1 MAGKGKCAPERAV
14 GASVKITNLT
24 KRFGDFIA
32 LDDFE
37 IDIAA
42 GEFVSILGASGSGK
56 TTVLRIIA
64 GLEEPSSGEILIGGT
79 DTTHLPPEARDI
91 GLVFQDYALFP
102 HMTVRQNIAFPL
114 RMRRMNGGRIDAEV
128 DRVLALVGATH
139 LEARRPN
146 QLSGGQQQRVALARA
161 LVFGP
166 KLLLLDEPLS
176 ALDKNLREQMKGEL
190 KSLHRKTGTT
200 IIYVTHDQ
208 SEALAMSDRVVVMK
222 EGRVL
227 DIDAPERLYSLP
239 SSPYLATFIG
249 DANVVAGT
257 VVGVEPGKVDV
268 SCDFGRFWL
277 KTTQV
282 RTAARPAPGHRVTI
296 VIRPENVVV
305 NPSEKLADTITVTCV
320 IEEVLYNGAYTMC
333 RLSTRDGSRQLIAR
347 SSQRELAG
355 ADADGLVAVALKLD
369 DCVLVDDLVERRSP

>member
-1 MAGKGKCAPERAV
+1 MVETGKCAPEDAV

-24 KRFGDFIA
+24 KRFGEFNA
-32 LDDFE
+32 LDDFA

-64 GLEEPSSGEILIGGT
+64 GLEEPSSGKILIGGM

-102 HMTVRQNIAFPL
+102 HMTVRQNVAFPL
-114 RMRRMNGGRIDAEV
+114 LMRRMGRDRTDAEV
-128 DRVLALVGATH
+128 DKVLALVGASH

-146 QLSGGQQQRVALARA
+146 QLSGGQQQRIALARA

-176 ALDKNLREQMKGEL
+176 ALDKNLREQMKSEL

-208 SEALAMSDRVVVMK
+208 SEALAMSDRVVVMQ

-227 DIDAPERLYSLP
+227 DIDVPERLYSLP

-249 DANVVAGT
+249 DANVVAGIVT
-257 VVGVEPGKVDV
+257 GVEQGKVDV
-268 SCDFGRFWL
+268 TCDFGRFSL
-277 KTTQV
+277 KNAQV
-282 RTAARPAPGHRVTI
+282 RMGEKPLPGQPATI
-296 VIRPENVVV
+296 VIRPENIVV
-305 NPSEKLADTITVTCV
+305 NPPEGLADAIMVTCT
-320 IEEVLYNGAYTMC
+320 IDEVLYNGPYTMC
-333 RLSTRDGSRQLIAR
+333 RLSTRGADRQLIAR
-347 SSQRELAG
+347 CSQRELAG
-355 ADADGLVAVALKLD
+355 AGADGLIAVALKLG
-369 DCVLVDDLVERRSP
+369 DCVLVDGLVEERSV